1 MELESQ
7 MTEKYTTARLSV
19 EGDRFEI
26 LVKPEEALN
35 FRMGKQVAVTQ
46 LLVIEEIYS
55 DANKGTRA
63 SIEKLQK
70 AFGTTDAVKIAD
82 EILRRGELQLTTD
95 QRRQLVEDKRK
106 QIVAFLAR
114 HCIDPRTGTPHP
126 PLRIEQ
132 ALSQIRISIDPFRS
146 AEEQAK
152 TIIDDLRPIIPLKME
167 QMRVAVKIF
176 AEQAAKAYGAVKNY
190 GTITKEEWQRD
201 GSWIGVVEMPAGL
214 YGPFIDRLGKL
225 TQGTVQTKI
234 LK

>member
-1 MELESQ
+1 MSD
-7 MTEKYTTARLSV
+7 KYTTARLSV
-19 EGDRFEI
+19 EGDKFEI
-26 LVKPEEALN
+26 LVKPELGLD
-35 FRMGKQVAVTQ
+35 FRMGKQVPTTQ

-63 SIEKLQK
+63 STEKLQK
-70 AFGTTDAVKIAD
+70 AFGTTDAVKIAE

-95 QRRQLVEDKRK
+95 QRRQLTEDKRK
-106 QIVAFLAR
+106 QIVAFLVR
-114 HCIDPRTGTPHP
+114 HCIDPRTATPHP

-132 ALSQIRISIDPFRS
+132 ALSQIRVSIDPFKS
-146 AEEQAK
+146 TEEQAK
-152 TIIDDLRPIIPLKME
+152 SIIDDLRPIIPLKIE

-176 AEQAAKAYGAVKNY
+176 AEYASKAYGAVKNF
-190 GTITKEEWQRD
+190 GAITREEWQKD

-214 YGPFIDRLGKL
+214 YGPFVERLGKL

>member
-1 MELESQ
+1 

-63 SIEKLQK
+63 STEKLQK

-132 ALSQIRISIDPFRS
+132 ALSQIRISIDPFKS

-176 AEQAAKAYGAVKNY
+176 AEHAAKAYGAVKNY